1 MASNEMRGVFG
12 AASNGKCPLGGN
24 NTMSSQVRILSVA
37 GLLGACA
44 LLGSVSAE
52 AAGFQLREQS
62 SEGIGN
68 SFAGSAAKALT
79 PATIWYNPAG
89 MTLLDGNQ
97 IAGSLTWIAPQ
108 ARFSGTGTSVLG
120 GSTGTKMGGDA
131 IDDAAVGATY
141 AMWSYSKD
149 LKFGLAVTSPYG
161 LRSSYPSDW
170 AGRYYGV
177 ASSVTSINVNPNVAY
192 RINPNLS
199 IGAGVQV
206 QWTEADLSSAVNQAA
221 ICLAG
226 GGGGGCLAQTDG
238 YLRVKG
244 DHIGVGYNVGVLY
257 EFTPTSR
264 VGLAYRSAI
273 RNSLTGSATTTGAFA
288 SAALPSGSIHADFT
302 VPDTATLSVYH
313 ELTPQ
318 WAVMADVQWT
328 HWSTFKDLSVYY
340 DANGKLLTSTNENW
354 RDTWVF
360 SLGANYK
367 MVPGHT
373 LHFGAAYDMGAV
385 KSADYRT
392 PRIPDTDRVWLSTG
406 YTWDVS
412 KAVQWNIG
420 YAHIFAKEVDLS
432 LTSSTL
438 GKLSGTYN
446 GSVDMLSSSFVY
458 KF

>member
-1 MASNEMRGVFG
+1 
-12 AASNGKCPLGGN
+12 
-24 NTMSSQVRILSVA
+24 MSSQVRILSVA
-37 GLLGACA
+37 GLVGAMA
-44 LLGSVSAE
+44 LLGSVGAE

-68 SFAGSAAKALT
+68 SYAGSAAKALT

-120 GSTGTKMGGDA
+120 TSTGSKMGGDA

-141 AMWSYSKD
+141 ALWSYSKD

-161 LRSSYPSDW
+161 LRSSYPGDW
-170 AGRYYGV
+170 AGRYFGV
-177 ASSVTSINVNPNVAY
+177 ASAVTSVNINPNVAY

-199 IGAGVQV
+199 VGAGIQV
-206 QWTEADLSSAVNQAA
+206 QWTEADLSSAVNQNA
-221 ICLAG
+221 ICAQLVALGRCSAG
-226 GGGGGCLAQTDG
+226 LIGTFSDG
-238 YLRVKG
+238 FLRVKG
-244 DHIGVGYNVGVLY
+244 DHVGVGFNVGVLY
-257 EFTPTSR
+257 EFSPTSR

-273 RNSLTGSATTTGAFA
+273 RNNLSGNATTSGALA
-288 SAALPSGSIHADFT
+288 SAALPSGAIHADFT
-302 VPDTATLSVYH
+302 VPDTATLSFYH
-313 ELTPQ
+313 ELTSQ

-340 DANGKLLTSTNENW
+340 DATGKLLTSTDENW
-354 RDTWVF
+354 RDTWFF

-392 PRIPDTDRVWLSTG
+392 PRIPDTDRIWLSTG

-420 YAHIFAKEVDLS
+420 YAHIFAKEVDVALNS
-432 LTSSTL
+432 TTL
-438 GKLSGTYN
+438 GKLTGTYN
-446 GSVDMLSSSFVY
+446 GSVDMLSTSFVY